1 MNELDRAGFSS
12 GVNDAIR
19 ALRGLYGGVRTML
32 HELAGALAEQPEP
45 VLYDQRVKARPVTSR
60 TNPDERF
67 LRTWEGRFYAADQP
81 EADAE
86 ADEDDANEDED
97 IDDDSPKKKFVTLT
111 AGQSLAFVKV
121 VLYHPGQDKGEPH
134 LLCGV
139 LRDCQVAGRWGEMN
153 ARRSGLGR
161 VLEDVHPNLRPGQQ
175 LVTKA
180 SVMWPQKG
188 ARTRHANRLEFRVD
202 QPPQPYPLFELRGS
216 EQVHEIAAR
225 LKALWL
231 GSPVG

>member
-1 MNELDRAGFSS
+1 M
-12 GVNDAIR
+12 NDAIR
-19 ALRGLYGGVRTML
+19 ALRAVYGGVRTML
-32 HELAGALAEQPEP
+32 DELASALAEQPEP

-81 EADAE
+81 EADAD
-86 ADEDDANEDED
+86 ADEDDANDDKD
-97 IDDDSPKKKFVTLT
+97 IDDDSPKKRFVTLT

-121 VLYHPGQDKGEPH
+121 VLYHRGQDQGEPH
-134 LLCGV
+134 LFYGV
-139 LRDCQVAGRWGEMN
+139 LRDCQAAGRWELMN
-153 ARRSGLGR
+153 VRRGGLHR
-161 VLEDVHPNLRPGQQ
+161 VLEVVRPEMKPGQQ
-175 LVTKA
+175 LATKA
-180 SVMWPQKG
+180 SVVWPPNV

-202 QPPQPYPLFELRGS
+202 QAPLPYPLFDLRGP

-231 GSPVG
+231 GGPVG